1 VRIRKRQILFS
12 PFCMTTHFSP
22 EIVFILIEYDF
33 RTEDDLREIDF
44 VLKKLLIDSNPS
56 LWKLTVVEYKYV
68 QR

>member
-1 VRIRKRQILFS
+1 
-12 PFCMTTHFSP
+12 MTTHFSP